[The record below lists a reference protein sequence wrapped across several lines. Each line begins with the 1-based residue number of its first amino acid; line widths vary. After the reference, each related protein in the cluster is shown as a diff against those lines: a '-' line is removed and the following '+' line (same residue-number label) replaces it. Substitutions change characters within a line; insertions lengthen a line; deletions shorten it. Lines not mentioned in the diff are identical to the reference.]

1 MRFRTGLIVGLAV
14 GYYYGAKAG
23 RERFELIDAWLDK
36 VRGTTTYQD
45 LSIKAHDALRFGTTN
60 ARRVIEDAA
69 FGDRQPGDAAGR
81 TDSVDLGSSSYSP
94 SR

>member
-1 MRFRTGLIVGLAV
+1 MRFRTGLIVGLAI

-23 RERFELIDAWLDK
+23 RERYELIDAWLEK

-45 LSIKAHDALRFGTTN
+45 LSIKVHDALRFGTTN

-69 FGDRQPGDAAGR
+69 FGGRAAGDP
-81 TDSVDLGSSSYSP
+81 TDPIDLEPSGYSP